1 MAEGGCVVG
10 VVEAGVTQC
19 TLRGDKMGNYCSSGQ
34 TKKDKDN
41 ASEKS
46 EESPSY
52 QLADKGKS
60 KGNDAKEAPLAAPE
74 VTSDGS
80 GTGPVSNNSAASG
93 GPLTAFE
100 GNKPQQKAL
109 QNVQSITLSAD
120 STSNSPMAATPP
132 CDIPAVVHQTLPQ
145 SLTPLYGKP
154 STNRRT
160 DKYKK
165 IVLYILAADDGYQ
178 SEKAVLRDVYKGLN
192 QKCQSR
198 GFELHVSDLH
208 VMQAKGSGFDVNK
221 WFSGPLEAQGGHDLA
236 ANCLAEIARQSCDSY
251 LIPVLFL
258 SSTLGDPLLP
268 LTIESQDFVSALQ
281 TVAETNPADRAI
293 LEKWYTLDD
302 KSQPA
307 CYRLDAKN
315 SSNLSSEESEKE
327 LSTLL
332 KILIDIF
339 SKELRDSYLTTVVE
353 QEINNTVL
361 INQELS
367 KRCLWI
373 QNSIA
378 PLKVTENSSSVE
390 AEMIRRLSNIQ
401 NELKGHLAEKH
412 IIRIP
417 NANASQQ
424 QDQFAASLENCLSSV
439 IDGVIDEHTSKYSI
453 PLCTFGV
460 DRRLLSELEEV
471 NRHSR
476 VLNENCA
483 NFSITDRV
491 KAYLTSKRRKPLVI
505 YGKTGAGKSALAA
518 KISHN
523 VHTWLPDSQLVLRYA
538 NLTTLSSDV
547 TSLLGSITEQVSVL
561 VKGVPTRCNHT
572 IESYSQALQQLIES
586 TKQQITILIDSVD
599 SLRDLDDL
607 GWLPLELLENVKLI
621 LTVTSNSPSQDVSQ
635 LQDGVLKRLKD
646 KIVDAES
653 FLYLTPFTQEQ
664 WEDVLCFGGGDI
676 YSANGALQ
684 LPESWK
690 KSNEKIS
697 VQAKILWWLAWLG
710 VTDLSDTSVSH
721 ISDKVFVIL
730 EEKFTAAITRF
741 IISLLLAAREG
752 LLETEIITLIRNSSL
767 VTGSTTKLWTHF
779 CWKMGPLFLHNK
791 NIIVVDG
798 TLREIAKKR
807 YEQNIAEAHKTLYD
821 YFEKQ
826 PNSFADKNGKDKCFN
841 IRKYVELPYHKYKLE
856 PSEESFAS
864 STFLTNLSWLHEKL
878 IATGCVH
885 LINDIC
891 LVNLTDSS
899 SNPTL
904 AHLVLLKELF
914 ETNFKALNYDGQQF
928 YSVLNDCVEASKPEL
943 AGNEILKQW
952 RSFIN
957 SSSVGYLQKLELS
970 EGDETAPETPKKKKS
985 DAEKAITGFDL
996 IMNLNTEG
1004 FVISLSTEREEICVW
1019 DVAKCRKV
1027 RTLLGVPQPSAICPV
1042 GEHGVAVL
1050 CRREI
1055 RIVDLDEGK
1064 FKVTLKGVMN
1074 QKMPYFGL
1082 HDPSHLVC
1090 LSRNRMYV
1098 NLMNIESGDCVT
1110 TFKAGEDR
1118 FLNSLLVSGDGRILV
1133 CGDETQKPFPLL
1145 VWHLSQKKLLY
1156 DLRIPHHD
1164 FITSLSA
1171 ITHEGSY
1178 VCVVAKEL
1186 AEPSPNF
1193 IVVYDLQSGTLF
1205 KKWKPSCNT
1214 VSLAISQTNTCVIAG
1229 LEDARILIWD
1239 LVTGNCRCTL
1249 IGHNA
1254 PVTLLKLDPSGKM
1267 LLSGDREGRD
1277 MSIRLWELDSGKLLA
1292 VYTPR
1297 EKITTCEILSWGQYL
1312 AVALENQLNIITL
1325 KLCAGNDRQG
1335 DKPEQAVEYG
1345 KSENCG
1351 KVFDLKQ

>member
-1 MAEGGCVVG
+1 
-10 VVEAGVTQC
+10 
-19 TLRGDKMGNYCSSGQ
+19 MGNYCSSGQ

-41 ASEKS
+41 SSEKS

-52 QLADKGKS
+52 QLAEKGKPKS
-60 KGNDAKEAPLAAPE
+60 NDAKEAPLAAPE

-80 GTGPVSNNSAASG
+80 GTGPVSNNSTASAAIGSAPVAAG
-93 GPLTAFE
+93 GPTEASRAQL
-100 GNKPQQKAL
+100 KSL
-109 QNVQSITLSAD
+109 QNVQSVTLSD

-132 CDIPAVVHQTLPQ
+132 CDILSVQQNLPQ
-145 SLTPLYGKP
+145 NLTPLYGKP
-154 STNRRT
+154 AASRRT

-178 SEKAVLRDVYKGLN
+178 TEKTVLREVFKGLN

-208 VMQAKGSGFDVNK
+208 VLQARGNSFNVTN
-221 WFSGPLEAQGGHDLA
+221 WLSGPLEAQGGHDLA

-251 LIPVLFL
+251 LIPILFL

-268 LTIESQDFVSALQ
+268 LTIENQDFTTVLQ
-281 TVAETNPADRAI
+281 TAELSAPDRAI

-307 CYRLDAKN
+307 CYRLNAKN
-315 SSNLSSEESEKE
+315 NSNLTAEESEKE

-332 KILIDIF
+332 KILIDVF

-373 QNSIA
+373 QNSIP

-390 AEMIRRLSNIQ
+390 AEMVRRLTNTQ
-401 NELKGHLAEKH
+401 NDLKNHLSEKH
-412 IIRIP
+412 IIRIS
-417 NANASQQ
+417 ANIAQQ
-424 QDQFAASLENCLSSV
+424 QDQFATMLENCLSTE
-439 IDGVIDEHTSKYSI
+439 IGLIADEHMSKYSI
-453 PLCTFGV
+453 PMCTYGV
-460 DRRLLSELEEV
+460 DRRLLSEIEEV

-491 KAYLTSKRRKPLVI
+491 KEYLTSNRRKPLVVF
-505 YGKTGAGKSALAA
+505 GKTGAGKSVLVA
-518 KISHN
+518 KISQN
-523 VHTWLPDSQLVLRYA
+523 IHTWLPESHLVLRYT
-538 NLTTLSSDV
+538 NLTAMSSDV
-547 TSLLGSITEQVSVL
+547 TSLLGSITEQISVL
-561 VKGVPTRCNHT
+561 VNSVPTRCNHT
-572 IESYSQALQQLIES
+572 IESYSEALKQLIEG

-599 SLRDLDDL
+599 GLQDLDAL
-607 GWLPLELLENVKLI
+607 EWLPLELLDNVKLV
-621 LTVTSNSPSQDVSQ
+621 LTVSSSCTSLDQLGADDV
-635 LQDGVLKRLKD
+635 VLKRLKE
-646 KIVDAES
+646 KIADAEC
-653 FLYLTPFTQEQ
+653 FLYLSPFTQEQ
-664 WEDVLCFGGGDI
+664 WEDVLCFGGGAI

-684 LPESWK
+684 LPDSWK

-710 VTDLSDTSVSH
+710 VTELDDTSVSH
-721 ISDKVFVIL
+721 ISEKVFDIL
-730 EEKFTAAITRF
+730 EEKFTSVITRF
-741 IISLLLAAREG
+741 IVSVLLAAREG
-752 LLETEIITLIRNSSL
+752 LLETEIITLIRNSNL

-791 NIIVVDG
+791 NIIVVDK
-798 TLREIAKKR
+798 TLREVARKR
-807 YEQNIAEAHKTLYD
+807 YEKDILEAHKTLYD
-821 YFEKQ
+821 YFETQ
-826 PNSFADKNGKDKCFN
+826 PNCYIDKKGKDKSFN
-841 IRKYVELPYHKYKLE
+841 IRKFIELPYHKYKLE
-856 PSEESFAS
+856 ASAASFAS
-864 STFLTNLSWLHEKL
+864 SSFLTDLGWLHEKL
-878 IATGCVH
+878 TATGCVH
-885 LINDIC
+885 LLNDIY
-891 LVNLTDSS
+891 LANLTENSGVQAF
-899 SNPTL
+899 
-904 AHLVLLKELF
+904 AHLLVLKKFL
-914 ETNFKALNYDGQQF
+914 ETYYKALNYDGQQMISLLNV
-928 YSVLNDCVEASKPEL
+928 YITAEMKADGSSLADNAVLKKWCN
-943 AGNEILKQW
+943 
-952 RSFIN
+952 FID
-957 SSSVGYLQKLELS
+957 SSPLTYLQKLEFS
-970 EGDETAPETPKKKKS
+970 EPNFVTEDEKKESGNDKIS
-985 DAEKAITGFDL
+985 SVGYDL
-996 IMNLNTEG
+996 IMNLNIDG
-1004 FVISLSTEREEICVW
+1004 FFVISLSTEREEICVW
-1019 DVAKCRKV
+1019 DVAKCCKV
-1027 RTLLGVPQPSAICPV
+1027 RTLLGVPQPSSICPV
-1042 GEHGVAVL
+1042 GDNGVAVL

-1082 HDPSHLVC
+1082 HDASHLVC

-1098 NLMNIESGDCVT
+1098 NLMNIDSGDCVT

-1249 IGHNA
+1249 TGHSA
-1254 PVTLLKLDPSGKM
+1254 PVTLLKLDPSGKI
-1267 LLSGDREGRD
+1267 LLSGDKDGRD
-1277 MSIRLWELDSGKLLA
+1277 MSIRLWELDSGKSLA
-1292 VYTPR
+1292 VYTPQ
-1297 EKITTCEILSWGQYL
+1297 EKITTCEILNGGQYL
-1312 AVALENQLNIITL
+1312 AIALENRANIITL
-1325 KLCAGNDRQG
+1325 KLRGGGTVSDP
-1335 DKPEQAVEYG
+1335 DKAKEAIVYG
-1345 KSENCG
+1345 KQENCG

>member
-1 MAEGGCVVG
+1 
-10 VVEAGVTQC
+10 
-19 TLRGDKMGNYCSSGQ
+19 MGNYCSSGQ

-52 QLADKGKS
+52 QLADKSKS
-60 KGNDAKEAPLAAPE
+60 KANDAKEAPLAAPE

-80 GTGPVSNNSAASG
+80 GTGPVSNNSTASG
-93 GPLTAFE
+93 GAPPSAFE
-100 GNKPQQKAL
+100 GNKAQQKAL

-120 STSNSPMAATPP
+120 STSNSPMAGTPP
-132 CDIPAVVHQTLPQ
+132 CDIPAVPLQQSLPQ

-154 STNRRT
+154 STSRRT

-178 SEKAVLRDVYKGLN
+178 SEKSVLRDVYKGLN

-208 VMQAKGSGFDVNK
+208 VMQPKGASLDVNK

-251 LIPVLFL
+251 LIPILFL

-268 LTIESQDFVSALQ
+268 LTIESQDFATALQ
-281 TVAETNPADRAI
+281 TVAESSPAADRAI

-307 CYRLDAKN
+307 CYRLNAKN

-367 KRCLWI
+367 KRCIWV
-373 QNSIA
+373 QNSVA

-401 NELKGHLAEKH
+401 NDLKSHLAEKH

-417 NANASQQ
+417 ANNAGTQ
-424 QDQFAASLENCLSSV
+424 QDQFASSLDSCLSSV
-439 IDGVIDEHTSKYSI
+439 IDAVIDEHASKYSI
-453 PLCTFGV
+453 PMCTFGV
-460 DRRLLSELEEV
+460 DRRLLAELEEV

-491 KAYLTSKRRKPLVI
+491 REYLTSKRRKPLVI
-505 YGKTGAGKSALAA
+505 YGKTGAGKSALVA

-523 VHTWLPDSQLVLRYA
+523 VHSWMPESQLVLRYA

-547 TSLLGSITEQVSVL
+547 TSLLGSITEQLSVL
-561 VKGVPTRCNHT
+561 VKGVPTRCIHT
-572 IESYSQALQQLIES
+572 VDSYSEALKQLIEAS
-586 TKQQITILIDSVD
+586 KQQVTILIDSVD
-599 SLRDLDDL
+599 SLRDLDADL
-607 GWLPLELLENVKLI
+607 GWLPLELLDNVKLI
-621 LTVTSNSPSQDVSQ
+621 LTVTSDCTDVAQ
-635 LQDGVLKRLKD
+635 LSDGDGVLKRLKD
-646 KIVDAES
+646 KIGDAES
-653 FLYLTPFTQEQ
+653 FLYLMPFTQEQ

-710 VTDLSDTSVSH
+710 VTDLTDTSVSH

-730 EEKFTAAITRF
+730 EEKFTAPVTRF

-752 LLETEIITLIRNSSL
+752 LLETEIITLIRNSNL

-798 TLREIAKKR
+798 TLRQIAKKR
-807 YEQNIAEAHKTLYD
+807 YDTSIAEAHKTLHE

-826 PNSFADKNGKDKCFN
+826 PNCFTDKNGKEKCFN
-841 IRKYVELPYHKYKLE
+841 IRKFVELPYHKYKLDTGDFAN
-856 PSEESFAS
+856 SFY
-864 STFLTNLSWLHEKL
+864 LTNLKWLHEKL

-885 LINDIC
+885 LLNDVC
-891 LVNLTDSS
+891 LVDLVADSS
-899 SNPTL
+899 SNPSPTT
-904 AHLVLLKELF
+904 HLVLLKSLF
-914 ETNFKALNYDGQQF
+914 ERHFKALNYDGQQF
-928 YSVLNDCVEASKPEL
+928 FSVLHGCIESGGDP
-943 AGNEILKQW
+943 GRNEILKQW
-952 RSFIN
+952 RQFIE
-957 SSSVGYLQKLELS
+957 SSSVSYLQKLELS
-970 EGDETAPETPKKKKS
+970 ET
-985 DAEKAITGFDL
+985 DAEEKTEEKPEKAITGYDL
-996 IMNLNTEG
+996 IMNLNIDG
-1004 FVISLSTEREEICVW
+1004 YFVISLSTEREEICVW

-1082 HDPSHLVC
+1082 HDASHLVC

-1249 IGHNA
+1249 TGHSA
-1254 PVTLLKLDPSGKM
+1254 PVTLLKLDPSGKI
-1267 LLSGDREGRD
+1267 LLSGDKEGRD
-1277 MSIRLWELDSGKLLA
+1277 MSIRLWELDSGKMLA
-1292 VYTPR
+1292 VYTPEER
-1297 EKITTCEILSWGQYL
+1297 ITTCEILSGGQYL
-1312 AVALENQLNIITL
+1312 ALALENQLNIITL
-1325 KLCAGNDRQG
+1325 KLRDGSTDKQQG
-1335 DKPEQAVEYG
+1335 DDKQVVEYG
-1345 KSENCG
+1345 KVENCG

>member
-1 MAEGGCVVG
+1 
-10 VVEAGVTQC
+10 
-19 TLRGDKMGNYCSSGQ
+19 MGNYCSSGQ

-52 QLADKGKS
+52 QLADKS
-60 KGNDAKEAPLAAPE
+60 KTSKANDAKEAPLAAPE

-80 GTGPVSNNSAASG
+80 GTGPVSNNSTTSG
-93 GPLTAFE
+93 APPSTFE
-100 GNKPQQKAL
+100 GAKAQQKAL

-132 CDIPAVVHQTLPQ
+132 CDIPAVPVQQSLPQ

-154 STNRRT
+154 STSRRT

-178 SEKAVLRDVYKGLN
+178 SEKSVLRDVYKGLN

-208 VMQAKGSGFDVNK
+208 VLQAKGGSLDVNK

-251 LIPVLFL
+251 LIPILFL

-281 TVAETNPADRAI
+281 TVAESSPAADRAI

-307 CYRLDAKN
+307 CYRLNAKN

-327 LSTLL
+327 LLTLL

-367 KRCLWI
+367 KRCIWV
-373 QNSIA
+373 QNSVA

-401 NELKGHLAEKH
+401 NDLKSHLAEKH

-417 NANASQQ
+417 ANSATQ
-424 QDQFAASLENCLSSV
+424 QDQFASLLDSCLSSV
-439 IDGVIDEHTSKYSI
+439 IDSVIDEHTSKYSI
-453 PLCTFGV
+453 PMCTYGV
-460 DRRLLSELEEV
+460 DRRLLAELEEV

-491 KAYLTSKRRKPLVI
+491 KEYLTSKRRKPLVI
-505 YGKTGAGKSALAA
+505 YGKTGAGKSALVA

-523 VHTWLPDSQLVLRYA
+523 VHSWMPESQLVLRYA

-547 TSLLGSITEQVSVL
+547 TSLLGSITEQLSVL
-561 VKGVPTRCNHT
+561 VKGVPTRCIHT
-572 IESYSQALQQLIES
+572 VESYSEALKQLIEAS
-586 TKQQITILIDSVD
+586 KQQVTILIDSVD
-599 SLRDLDDL
+599 SLRDLDADL
-607 GWLPLELLENVKLI
+607 GWLPLELLDNVKLI
-621 LTVTSNSPSQDVSQ
+621 LTVTSNCTDITQ
-635 LQDGVLKRLKD
+635 LSDQDGVLKRLKE
-646 KIVDAES
+646 KIGDVES
-653 FLYLTPFTQEQ
+653 FLYLMPFTQEQ

-710 VTDLSDTSVSH
+710 VTDLTNTSVSH

-730 EEKFTAAITRF
+730 EEKFTAAVTRF

-752 LLETEIITLIRNSSL
+752 LLETEIITLIRNSNL

-798 TLREIAKKR
+798 TLRQIAKKR
-807 YEQNIAEAHKTLYD
+807 YEQSIAEAHKTLYE

-826 PNSFADKNGKDKCFN
+826 PNCFADKNGKDKCFN
-841 IRKYVELPYHKYKLE
+841 IRKFVELPYHKYKLDI
-856 PSEESFAS
+856 SDFANS
-864 STFLTNLSWLHEKL
+864 YYLTNLKWLHEKL

-885 LINDIC
+885 LLNDVC
-891 LVNLTDSS
+891 LVDLIADSS
-899 SNPTL
+899 NASVG
-904 AHLVLLKELF
+904 HLVLLKSLF
-914 ETNFKALNYDGQQF
+914 ERHFKALNYDGQQF
-928 YSVLNDCVEASKPEL
+928 FSVLHGCIESGGNPVG
-943 AGNEILKQW
+943 GNEIVKQW
-952 RSFIN
+952 SSFIE
-957 SSSVGYLQKLELS
+957 SSSVSYLQKLELS
-970 EGDETAPETPKKKKS
+970 EAGEKTEEEKS
-985 DAEKAITGFDL
+985 EKAVTGYDL
-996 IMNLNTEG
+996 IMNLNIDG
-1004 FVISLSTEREEICVW
+1004 YFVISLSTEREEICVW

-1042 GEHGVAVL
+1042 GDHGVAVL

-1239 LVTGNCRCTL
+1239 LVTGNCRSTL
-1249 IGHNA
+1249 IGHCA
-1254 PVTLLKLDPSGKM
+1254 PVTLLKLDPSGKI
-1267 LLSGDREGRD
+1267 LLSGDKEGRD
-1277 MSIRLWELDSGKLLA
+1277 MSIRLWELDSGKMLA
-1292 VYTPR
+1292 VYTPEER
-1297 EKITTCEILSWGQYL
+1297 ITTCEILSGGQYL
-1312 AVALENQLNIITL
+1312 ALALENQLNIITL
-1325 KLCAGNDRQG
+1325 KLRDGSGVKQG
-1335 DKPEQAVEYG
+1335 DDKQVVEYG
-1345 KSENCG
+1345 KVENCG

>member
-1 MAEGGCVVG
+1 
-10 VVEAGVTQC
+10 
-19 TLRGDKMGNYCSSGQ
+19 MGNYCSSGQ

-52 QLADKGKS
+52 QLADKSKTGKA
-60 KGNDAKEAPLAAPE
+60 NDAKEAPLAAPE

-80 GTGPVSNNSAASG
+80 GTGPVSNNSTASG
-93 GPLTAFE
+93 GPPLAFE
-100 GNKPQQKAL
+100 GNKAQQKAL

-120 STSNSPMAATPP
+120 STTNSPMAATPP
-132 CDIPAVVHQTLPQ
+132 CDIPAVPVQQSLPQ

-178 SEKAVLRDVYKGLN
+178 SEKSVLRDVYKGLN

-208 VMQAKGSGFDVNK
+208 VMQTKGSGFDVNK

-251 LIPVLFL
+251 LIPILFL

-268 LTIESQDFVSALQ
+268 LTIESQDFATALQ
-281 TVAETNPADRAI
+281 TVAESSPAADRAI
-293 LEKWYTLDD
+293 LERWYTLDD

-307 CYRLDAKN
+307 CYRLNAKN

-367 KRCLWI
+367 KRCIWV
-373 QNSIA
+373 QNSVA

-401 NELKGHLAEKH
+401 NDLKSHLAEKH

-417 NANASQQ
+417 ANAGQQ
-424 QDQFAASLENCLSSV
+424 QDQFASLLDGCLSSV
-439 IDGVIDEHTSKYSI
+439 IDAVIDEHASKYSI
-453 PLCTFGV
+453 PMCTFGV
-460 DRRLLSELEEV
+460 DRRLLGELEEV
-471 NRHSR
+471 NRRSR

-491 KAYLTSKRRKPLVI
+491 KEYLTSKRRKPLVI
-505 YGKTGAGKSALAA
+505 YGKTGAGKSALVA

-523 VHTWLPDSQLVLRYA
+523 VHTWLPESQLVLRYA

-547 TSLLGSITEQVSVL
+547 TSLLGSITEQLSVL

-572 IESYSQALQQLIES
+572 IESYSEALLELIES
-586 TKQQITILIDSVD
+586 SKQQVTILIDSVD

-607 GWLPLELLENVKLI
+607 GWLPLELLDNVKLI
-621 LTVTSNSPSQDVSQ
+621 LTVTSNCTDVAQLAQD
-635 LQDGVLKRLKD
+635 QDEVLKRLKD
-646 KIVDAES
+646 KIGDAES
-653 FLYLTPFTQEQ
+653 FLYLMPFTQEQ

-710 VTDLSDTSVSH
+710 VTDLTDTSVSH

-730 EEKFTAAITRF
+730 EEKFTAAVTRF

-752 LLETEIITLIRNSSL
+752 LLETEIITLIRNSNL

-798 TLREIAKKR
+798 TLRQIAARR
-807 YEQNIAEAHKTLYD
+807 YEQNIAEAHKILHE

-841 IRKYVELPYHKYKLE
+841 MRKFVELPYHKYKLE
-856 PSEESFAS
+856 TADFANSFY
-864 STFLTNLSWLHEKL
+864 LTNLKWLHEKL

-885 LINDIC
+885 LLNDVC
-891 LVNLTDSS
+891 LVNVADGNSNR
-899 SNPTL
+899 SNPS
-904 AHLVLLKELF
+904 AHLVLLKALLERHF
-914 ETNFKALNYDGQQF
+914 RALNYDGQQF
-928 YSVLNDCVEASKPEL
+928 FSVLHACIEASSIPD
-943 AGNEILKQW
+943 NEILKQW
-952 RSFIN
+952 RQFIET
-957 SSSVGYLQKLELS
+957 SSVSYLQKLELS
-970 EGDETAPETPKKKKS
+970 EAETTEAEPKPEAEKM
-985 DAEKAITGFDL
+985 DAEKPAVTGYDL
-996 IMNLNTEG
+996 LMNLNIDG
-1004 FVISLSTEREEICVW
+1004 YFVISLSTEREEICVW

-1055 RIVDLDEGK
+1055 RIVNLDEGK

-1082 HDPSHLVC
+1082 HDAAHLVC

-1249 IGHNA
+1249 TGHNA

-1267 LLSGDREGRD
+1267 LLSGDKEGRD
-1277 MSIRLWELDSGKLLA
+1277 LSIRLWELDSGKMLA
-1292 VYTPR
+1292 VYTPEER
-1297 EKITTCEILSWGQYL
+1297 ITTCEILSGGQYL
-1312 AVALENQLNIITL
+1312 ALALENRLNIMTL
-1325 KLCAGNDRQG
+1325 KLRDGG
-1335 DKPEQAVEYG
+1335 DKRGDGAKPGVEYG
-1345 KSENCG
+1345 QVENCG

>member
-1 MAEGGCVVG
+1 
-10 VVEAGVTQC
+10 
-19 TLRGDKMGNYCSSGQ
+19 MGNYCSSGQ

-52 QLADKGKS
+52 QLADKNKGKI
-60 KGNDAKEAPLAAPE
+60 NDSKEAPLAAPE
-74 VTSDGS
+74 PISDGS
-80 GTGPVSNNSAASG
+80 GTGPVSNNSTTSG
-93 GPLTAFE
+93 GNTAVTE
-100 GNKPQQKAL
+100 AGKAQLKSL
-109 QNVQSITLSAD
+109 QHVQSIALSD
-120 STSNSPMAATPP
+120 STTNSPLATSPP
-132 CDIPAVVHQTLPQ
+132 CDILSVHQNLPQ
-145 SLTPLYGKP
+145 NLTPLYGKP
-154 STNRRT
+154 TTSRRT

-165 IVLYILAADDGYQ
+165 IVLYILAADDAYQ
-178 SEKAVLRDVYKGLN
+178 SEKAILRNVYKGLN
-192 QKCQSR
+192 RKCQSR

-208 VMQAKGSGFDVNK
+208 VLEVKGSSFDVNK
-221 WFSGPLEAQGGHDLA
+221 WLSGPLEAQGGHDLA
-236 ANCLAEIARQSCDSY
+236 ANCLAEIARQSSDSY

-268 LTIESQDFVSALQ
+268 LTIESQDFATVLQ
-281 TVAETNPADRAI
+281 TAEKNPDDRAI

-307 CYRLDAKN
+307 CYRLN
-315 SSNLSSEESEKE
+315 VNNNLNLTSEASEHE

-367 KRCLWI
+367 KRCIWI

-378 PLKVTENSSSVE
+378 PLKITENSSSAE
-390 AEMIRRLSNIQ
+390 AEMVRRLGNIQ
-401 NELKGHLAEKH
+401 NDLKSHLADKH
-412 IIRIP
+412 ILRIP
-417 NANASQQ
+417 STATAQ
-424 QDQFAASLENCLSSV
+424 QDQFTTQLENCLSSE
-439 IDGVIDEHTSKYSI
+439 IDLIMDEHMNKYSI
-453 PLCTFGV
+453 PMCTFGV
-460 DRRLLSELEEV
+460 DRRLLSEIEEV

-476 VLNENCA
+476 ILNENCA
-483 NFSITDRV
+483 NFTITDRV
-491 KAYLTSKRRKPLVI
+491 KEYLTSNRRKPLVI
-505 YGKTGAGKSALAA
+505 FGKTGAGKSVLVA
-518 KISHN
+518 KISQN
-523 VHTWLPDSQLVLRYA
+523 VHTWLPDSHLVLRYA
-538 NLTTLSSDV
+538 NLTTASSDV
-547 TSLLGSITEQVSVL
+547 TALLGSITEQISVL
-561 VKGVPTRCNHT
+561 VKGVPVRCSHT
-572 IESYSQALQQLIES
+572 IESYSEILKQLIAN
-586 TKQQITILIDSVD
+586 TKQRITILIDSVD
-599 SLRDLDDL
+599 SLRDLNDFE
-607 GWLPLELLENVKLI
+607 WLPLELLENVKLI
-621 LTVTSNSPSQDVSQ
+621 LTVTASYTGQDFSQ
-635 LQDGVLKRLKD
+635 LGADDVILKRLNE
-646 KIVDAES
+646 KIVSSDS
-653 FLYLTPFTQEQ
+653 LLHLTPFTQEQ

-684 LPESWK
+684 LPDNWK
-690 KSNEKIS
+690 KSSEKSS

-710 VTDLSDTSVSH
+710 ATDITDTSVSH
-721 ISDKVFVIL
+721 ISEKVFMIL
-730 EEKFTAAITRF
+730 EEKFTSAITRF
-741 IISLLLAAREG
+741 TISLLLAAREG
-752 LLETEIITLIRNSSL
+752 LLETEIITLIRNSNL

-779 CWKMGPLFLHNK
+779 CWKMGPLLLHNK
-791 NIIVVDG
+791 NIIIVDR
-798 TLREIAKKR
+798 TLREVANRR
-807 YEQNIAEAHKTLYD
+807 YERDIKGAHKVLYD
-821 YFEKQ
+821 FFEKQ
-826 PNSFADKNGKDKCFN
+826 PNSFADKKGKDTSYN
-841 IRKYVELPYHKYKLE
+841 ARKFVELPYHSYMLRD
-856 PSEESFAS
+856 SDESFAGAS
-864 STFLTNLSWLHEKL
+864 YLTDVSWLQQKL

-885 LINDIC
+885 LLNDIG
-891 LVNLTDSS
+891 LVSLADSKD
-899 SNPTL
+899 NQQ
-904 AHLVLLKELF
+904 AFGHLVLLKQFCEIYF
-914 ETNFKALNYDGQQF
+914 QALNYDGQQLF
-928 YSVLNDCVEASKPEL
+928 SLLRTFIEVKLESTEESAL
-943 AGNEILKQW
+943 AGIDTLKKW
-952 RSFIN
+952 HDYIDTSTAT
-957 SSSVGYLQKLELS
+957 YLQKLEFKEPKS
-970 EGDETAPETPKKKKS
+970 GEGEEEPKVETA
-985 DAEKAITGFDL
+985 ATGYDL
-996 IMNLNTEG
+996 ITNLNIDG
-1004 FVISLSTEREEICVW
+1004 YFAISLSTEREEICVW
-1019 DVAKCRKV
+1019 DVASCSKV
-1027 RTLLGVPQPSAICPV
+1027 RTLLGVPQPTAICPV
-1042 GEHGVAVL
+1042 GEYGVAVL

-1082 HDPSHLVC
+1082 HDSSHLVC

-1249 IGHNA
+1249 IGHCA

-1267 LLSGDREGRD
+1267 LLSGDAEGRD
-1277 MSIRLWELDSGKLLA
+1277 LSVRLWELDSGKSVA
-1292 VYTPR
+1292 VYTPQ
-1297 EKITTCEILSWGQYL
+1297 EKITTCEILSGGQYL
-1312 AVALENQLNIITL
+1312 AIALENRPNIVSL
-1325 KLCAGNDRQG
+1325 KLRGGTERAAA
-1335 DKPEQAVEYG
+1335 ESVTYG
-1345 KSENCG
+1345 KTENCG
-1351 KVFDLKQ
+1351 KVYDLRQ

>member
-1 MAEGGCVVG
+1 
-10 VVEAGVTQC
+10 
-19 TLRGDKMGNYCSSGQ
+19 MGNYCSSGQ

-52 QLADKGKS
+52 QLAEKNKTKS
-60 KGNDAKEAPLAAPE
+60 NDTKEAPLAAPE

-80 GTGPVSNNSAASG
+80 GTGPVSNNSTASVGGAAN
-93 GPLTAFE
+93 PAAT
-100 GNKPQQKAL
+100 
-109 QNVQSITLSAD
+109 AD
-120 STSNSPMAATPP
+120 STSNSPMAASPP
-132 CDIPAVVHQTLPQ
+132 CDIALMQQNLPQ

-154 STNRRT
+154 ASSRRT

-165 IVLYILAADDGYQ
+165 IVLYILAADDAYQ
-178 SEKAVLRDVYKGLN
+178 TEKTVMRDVFKGLV

-208 VMQAKGSGFDVNK
+208 VEPTKGNSFNVTK
-221 WFSGPLEAQGGHDLA
+221 WLSGPLEAQGGHDLA

-251 LIPVLFL
+251 LIPILFL

-268 LTIESQDFVSALQ
+268 LTIESQDFATVLQ
-281 TVAETNPADRAI
+281 TAELKAEDRAI

-307 CYRLDAKN
+307 CYRLNVKN
-315 SSNLSSEESEKE
+315 NSVSDLSVECE
-327 LSTLL
+327 LSALL
-332 KILIDIF
+332 KILIDVF

-373 QNSIA
+373 QNSIS
-378 PLKVTENSSSVE
+378 PLKVTENSTSAEVE
-390 AEMIRRLSNIQ
+390 MVRRLTNIQ
-401 NELKGHLAEKH
+401 SDLKNHLTEKH
-412 IIRIP
+412 ILRIP
-417 NANASQQ
+417 ANIAQQ
-424 QDQFAASLENCLSSV
+424 QDQFATLLENCLSTE
-439 IDGVIDEHTSKYSI
+439 IDLIVEEHMSKYSI
-453 PLCTFGV
+453 PMCTYGV
-460 DRRLLSELEEV
+460 DRRLLSEIEEV

-491 KAYLTSKRRKPLVI
+491 KEYLTSKRRKPLVI
-505 YGKTGAGKSALAA
+505 YGKTGAGKSVLVA
-518 KISHN
+518 KISQN
-523 VHTWLPDSQLVLRYA
+523 IHTWLPDSHLVLRYT
-538 NLTTLSSDV
+538 NLTAMSSDV
-547 TSLLGSITEQVSVL
+547 TSLLGSITEQISVL
-561 VKGVPTRCNHT
+561 VKNVPTRCHHT
-572 IESYSQALQQLIES
+572 IESYSDALKQLIES

-599 SLRDLDDL
+599 SLRDLDELD
-607 GWLPLELLENVKLI
+607 WLPLELLENVKLV
-621 LTVTSNSPSQDVSQ
+621 LTVSSSCTSHDQFGAD
-635 LQDGVLKRLKD
+635 DAVLKRLKE
-646 KIVDAES
+646 KIADAES

-684 LPESWK
+684 LPDSWK
-690 KSNEKIS
+690 KSDEKIS

-710 VTDLSDTSVSH
+710 VTELADTSVSH
-721 ISDKVFVIL
+721 ISEKVFEIL
-730 EEKFTAAITRF
+730 EVKFTGDFIRF
-741 IISLLLAAREG
+741 IMSVLLAAREG

-791 NIIVVDG
+791 NIIVVDK
-798 TLREIAKKR
+798 TLREVARKR
-807 YEQNIAEAHKTLYD
+807 YEKDIQLAHKTLYD

-826 PNSFADKNGKDKCFN
+826 PDCYTDKKGKDKSFN
-841 IRKYVELPYHKYKLE
+841 IRKFIELPYHKYKLE
-856 PSEESFAS
+856 ASAASFAS
-864 STFLTNLSWLHEKL
+864 SSFLTDLSWLHAKL
-878 IATGCVH
+878 TATGCVH
-885 LINDIC
+885 LLNDIC
-891 LVNLTDSS
+891 LVNLTENGD
-899 SNPTL
+899 NPTL
-904 AHLVLLKELF
+904 GHLLVLKKFL
-914 ETNFKALNYDGQQF
+914 ETHFKALNYDGQQLF
-928 YSVLNDCVEASKPEL
+928 SLLYVYMETVDPSLT
-943 AGNEILKQW
+943 GNEVLKKW
-952 RSFIN
+952 RQFIDA
-957 SSSVGYLQKLELS
+957 SPVTYLQKLEYS
-970 EGDETAPETPKKKKS
+970 EPSAVTEEGEVEKTDAPV
-985 DAEKAITGFDL
+985 GYDL
-996 IMNLNTEG
+996 IMNLNIDG
-1004 FVISLSTEREEICVW
+1004 FFVISLSTEREEICVW
-1019 DVAKCRKV
+1019 DVAKCSKV

-1042 GEHGVAVL
+1042 GENGVAVL

-1082 HDPSHLVC
+1082 HDASHLVC

-1249 IGHNA
+1249 TGHSA
-1254 PVTLLKLDPSGKM
+1254 PVTLLKLDPTGKI
-1267 LLSGDREGRD
+1267 LLSGDKEGRD
-1277 MSIRLWELDSGKLLA
+1277 MSIRLWELDSGKSLA
-1292 VYTPR
+1292 VYTPE
-1297 EKITTCEILSWGQYL
+1297 EKITTCEILKGGQYL
-1312 AVALENQLNIITL
+1312 AIALENKANVITL
-1325 KLCAGNDRQG
+1325 KLRGGNVPEP
-1335 DKPEQAVEYG
+1335 DKAMEAIAYG
-1345 KSENCG
+1345 KQENCG

>member
-1 MAEGGCVVG
+1 
-10 VVEAGVTQC
+10 
-19 TLRGDKMGNYCSSGQ
+19 MGNYCSSGQ

-52 QLADKGKS
+52 QLVDKS
-60 KGNDAKEAPLAAPE
+60 KNKSNDSKEAPLAAPE
-74 VTSDGS
+74 PISDGS
-80 GTGPVSNNSAASG
+80 GTGPVSNTNG
-93 GPLTAFE
+93 GNPADA
-100 GNKPQQKAL
+100 NKAQLKSL
-109 QNVQSITLSAD
+109 QNVQSITLSD
-120 STSNSPMAATPP
+120 SNSNSPMAASPP
-132 CDIPAVVHQTLPQ
+132 CDIPVVQQHLPHN
-145 SLTPLYGKP
+145 LTPLYGKP
-154 STNRRT
+154 TTSRRT

-178 SEKAVLRDVYKGLN
+178 TEKTVLREVYKKLN
-192 QKCQSR
+192 RRCQSR

-208 VMQAKGSGFDVNK
+208 VLQVKGSSLDVNK
-221 WFSGPLEAQGGHDLA
+221 WLGGPLEAQGGHDLA
-236 ANCLAEIARQSCDSY
+236 ANCLAEIARQSSDSY

-268 LTIESQDFVSALQ
+268 LTIESQDFAMVLQ
-281 TVAETNPADRAI
+281 TAVNAPEDRAI

-307 CYRLDAKN
+307 CYRLN
-315 SSNLSSEESEKE
+315 VTNNSNLTAEASEKE
-327 LSTLL
+327 LSRLL
-332 KILIDIF
+332 KSLIDIF
-339 SKELRDSYLTTVVE
+339 PKELRDSYLTTVVE

-367 KRCLWI
+367 KRCIWI

-378 PLKVTENSSSVE
+378 PLKVPEDASSVD
-390 AEMIRRLSNIQ
+390 AELIRRLGNIQ
-401 NELKGHLAEKH
+401 TELKNHLAEKH
-412 IIRIP
+412 ILRIP
-417 NANASQQ
+417 PTAASQQ
-424 QDQFAASLENCLSSV
+424 EQFATQLENCLSSE
-439 IDGVIDEHTSKYSI
+439 IDLIVDEHTTKYSI
-453 PLCTFGV
+453 PFCTYGV
-460 DRRLLSELEEV
+460 DRRLLSEVEEV

-483 NFSITDRV
+483 NFTVTDKV
-491 KAYLTSKRRKPLVI
+491 KEYLVSSRRKPLVI
-505 YGKTGAGKSALAA
+505 YGKTGAGKSVLVA
-518 KISHN
+518 KISQS
-523 VHTWLPDSQLVLRYA
+523 VHTWLPDSNLVLRYA
-538 NLTTLSSDV
+538 NLTTSSSDV
-547 TSLLGSITEQVSVL
+547 TALLGSITEQISVL
-561 VKGVPTRCNHT
+561 VKGEPTRCYHT
-572 IESYSQALQQLIES
+572 IESYSETLKQLLDS

-599 SLRDLDDL
+599 SLRDFDDL
-607 GWLPLELLENVKLI
+607 GWLPFELLENVKLV
-621 LTVTSNSPSQDVSQ
+621 LTVTSTCTSQDLSQ
-635 LQDGVLKRLKD
+635 LNSEDSVLKQLKE
-646 KIVDAES
+646 KIGDDGC
-653 FLYLTPFTQEQ
+653 FLQLTPFTQEQ

-684 LPESWK
+684 LPDSWK

-710 VTDLSDTSVSH
+710 VTDLTDTSVSY
-721 ISDKVFVIL
+721 ISEKVFIIL
-730 EEKFTAAITRF
+730 EEKFTGTVTRF

-752 LLETEIITLIRNSSL
+752 LFETEIITLIRNSNL
-767 VTGSTTKLWTHF
+767 VAGSTTKLWTQF

-791 NIIVVDG
+791 NIIVVDR
-798 TLREIAKKR
+798 TLRVVASKR
-807 YEQNIAEAHKTLYD
+807 YESHIKDAHKILYD
-821 YFEKQ
+821 YFEKL
-826 PNSFADKNGKDKCFN
+826 PNCYADKKGKDTSLN
-841 IRKYVELPYHKYKLE
+841 IRKFVELPYHRYKME
-856 PSEESFAS
+856 PNDESFARS
-864 STFLTNLSWLHEKL
+864 SFLTDLSWIHEKL
-878 IATGCVH
+878 VATGCVN
-885 LINDIC
+885 LLNDIC
-891 LVNLTDSS
+891 LVNLADSS
-899 SNPTL
+899 SKS
-904 AHLVLLKELF
+904 AQGHLVLLEKFIEIH
-914 ETNFKALNYDGQQF
+914 FKALNYDGEQL
-928 YSVLNDCVEASKPEL
+928 YSLLYNYIDTEIKAEGSVFV
-943 AGNEILKQW
+943 GNEVLKKW
-952 RSFIN
+952 LDFID
-957 SSSVGYLQKLELS
+957 SSTVTYLQKLELS
-970 EGDETAPETPKKKKS
+970 ETKEVRKGS
-985 DAEKAITGFDL
+985 QAEKMVAGYDL
-996 IMNLNTEG
+996 IVNLNIDG
-1004 FVISLSTEREEICVW
+1004 YFVISLSTNREEICVW
-1019 DVAKCRKV
+1019 DVANCSKV

-1055 RIVDLDEGK
+1055 RIVDLDDGK

-1082 HDPSHLVC
+1082 HDSAHLVC

-1205 KKWKPSCNT
+1205 KKWKPAYNT

-1249 IGHNA
+1249 TGHSA
-1254 PVTLLKLDPSGKM
+1254 PVTLLKLDPSGKV
-1267 LLSGDREGRD
+1267 LLSSDKEGRD
-1277 MSIRLWELDSGKLLA
+1277 MSVRLWELDSGKPMA
-1292 VYTPR
+1292 VYTPQ
-1297 EKITTCEILSWGQYL
+1297 EKITTCEILTGGRYL
-1312 AVALENQLNIITL
+1312 AIALENRANIVTL
-1325 KLCAGNDRQG
+1325 KLRGGTNQG
-1335 DKPEQAVEYG
+1335 ADEAAETVGYGKPE
-1345 KSENCG
+1345 NTG
-1351 KVFDLKQ
+1351 KVFDLRQ

>member
-1 MAEGGCVVG
+1 
-10 VVEAGVTQC
+10 
-19 TLRGDKMGNYCSSGQ
+19 MGNYCSSGQ

-52 QLADKGKS
+52 QLAEKNKS
-60 KGNDAKEAPLAAPE
+60 KSNDTKEAPLAAPE

-80 GTGPVSNNSAASG
+80 GTGPVSNNSTASG
-93 GPLTAFE
+93 GGGGAAVGSNPAATGGSSEASKAQL
-100 GNKPQQKAL
+100 KAL
-109 QNVQSITLSAD
+109 QNVQSVTLSAD
-120 STSNSPMAATPP
+120 STSNSPMAASPP
-132 CDIPAVVHQTLPQ
+132 CDISLIQQNLPQ

-154 STNRRT
+154 ASSRRT

-165 IVLYILAADDGYQ
+165 IVLYILAADDTYQ
-178 SEKAVLRDVYKGLN
+178 TEKTVLRDVFKGLV

-208 VMQAKGSGFDVNK
+208 VQQTKGNSLNVTK
-221 WFSGPLEAQGGHDLA
+221 WLSGPLEAQGGHDLA

-251 LIPVLFL
+251 LIPILFL

-268 LTIESQDFVSALQ
+268 LTIESQDFASVLQ
-281 TVAETNPADRAI
+281 TAEINAEDRAV

-307 CYRLDAKN
+307 CYRLNVKN
-315 SSNLSSEESEKE
+315 NSNLTAEESEKE

-373 QNSIA
+373 QNTIS
-378 PLKVTENSSSVE
+378 PLKVTENSTSAEVE
-390 AEMIRRLSNIQ
+390 MVRRITNIQ
-401 NELKGHLAEKH
+401 GDLKNHLTEKH
-412 IIRIP
+412 ILRIP
-417 NANASQQ
+417 ANITQQ
-424 QDQFAASLENCLSSV
+424 QDQFATLLENCLSTE
-439 IDGVIDEHTSKYSI
+439 IDLIVEEHMSKYSI
-453 PLCTFGV
+453 PMCTYGV
-460 DRRLLSELEEV
+460 DRRLLSEIEEV

-491 KAYLTSKRRKPLVI
+491 KKYLTSKRRKPLVI
-505 YGKTGAGKSALAA
+505 FGKTGAGKSVLVA
-518 KISHN
+518 KISQN
-523 VHTWLPDSQLVLRYA
+523 IHTWLPDSHLVLRYT
-538 NLTTLSSDV
+538 NLTAMSSDV
-547 TSLLGSITEQVSVL
+547 TSLLGSITEQISVL
-561 VKGVPTRCNHT
+561 VKSVPTRCHHT
-572 IESYSQALQQLIES
+572 IESYSETLKQLIEG

-599 SLRDLDDL
+599 SLRDLDELD
-607 GWLPLELLENVKLI
+607 WLPLELLENVKLV
-621 LTVTSNSPSQDVSQ
+621 LTVSSTCISQDQ
-635 LQDGVLKRLKD
+635 FGAEDIVLKRLRE
-646 KIVDAES
+646 KIGDADS

-684 LPESWK
+684 LPDGWK

-710 VTDLSDTSVSH
+710 VTDLADTSVSY
-721 ISDKVFVIL
+721 ISEKVFEIL
-730 EEKFTAAITRF
+730 EEKFTGAFTRF
-741 IISLLLAAREG
+741 IISVLLAAREG
-752 LLETEIITLIRNSSL
+752 LLETEIITLIRNSNL

-791 NIIVVDG
+791 NIIVVDK
-798 TLREIAKKR
+798 TLREVARKR
-807 YEQNIAEAHKTLYD
+807 YEKDIQEAHKTLYD
-821 YFEKQ
+821 LFEKQ
-826 PNSFADKNGKDKCFN
+826 PNCYTDKKGKDKSFN
-841 IRKYVELPYHKYKLE
+841 TRKFIELPYHKYKLE
-856 PSEESFAS
+856 ASAASFATS
-864 STFLTNLSWLHEKL
+864 SFLTDLGWLHEKL
-878 IATGCVH
+878 TATGCVH
-885 LINDIC
+885 LLNDIC
-891 LVNLTDSS
+891 LVNDDS
-899 SNPTL
+899 
-904 AHLVLLKELF
+904 AVGHLMVLKKFL
-914 ETNFKALNYDGQQF
+914 ETHFKALNYDGQQLF
-928 YSVLNDCVEASKPEL
+928 SLLSVYIEAETEAVGSSLTE
-943 AGNEILKQW
+943 NEVLKKW
-952 RSFIN
+952 RVFID
-957 SSSVGYLQKLELS
+957 SSPVTYLQKLEYS
-970 EGDETAPETPKKKKS
+970 EAGVITEEPPKESGDVKSAPV
-985 DAEKAITGFDL
+985 GYDL
-996 IMNLNTEG
+996 IMNLNIDG
-1004 FVISLSTEREEICVW
+1004 FFVISLSTEREEICVW
-1019 DVAKCRKV
+1019 DVAKCSKV

-1055 RIVDLDEGK
+1055 RMVDLDDGK
-1064 FKVTLKGVMN
+1064 FMVTLKGVMN

-1082 HDPSHLVC
+1082 HDSSHLVC

-1249 IGHNA
+1249 TGHNA
-1254 PVTLLKLDPSGKM
+1254 PVTLLKLDPTGKV
-1267 LLSGDREGRD
+1267 LLSGDKEGRD
-1277 MSIRLWELDSGKLLA
+1277 MSIRLWELDSGKSLA
-1292 VYTPR
+1292 VYTPH
-1297 EKITTCEILSWGQYL
+1297 EKITTCEILKGGQYL
-1312 AVALENQLNIITL
+1312 AIALENRANIITL
-1325 KLCAGNDRQG
+1325 KLRGANVAEP
-1335 DKPEQAVEYG
+1335 DKAVKAIVYG
-1345 KSENCG
+1345 KQDNCG
-1351 KVFDLKQ
+1351 KVFNLKQ

>member
-1 MAEGGCVVG
+1 
-10 VVEAGVTQC
+10 
-19 TLRGDKMGNYCSSGQ
+19 MGNYCSSGQ

-41 ASEKS
+41 ASDNS

-52 QLADKGKS
+52 QLADKNKAKS
-60 KGNDAKEAPLAAPE
+60 NDAKEAPLAAPE

-80 GTGPVSNNSAASG
+80 GTGPVSNNSTTSACHPVLAG
-93 GPLTAFE
+93 TEAGRA
-100 GNKPQQKAL
+100 QQKAL
-109 QNVQSITLSAD
+109 QNVQSITLSD
-120 STSNSPMAATPP
+120 STSNSPMAASPP
-132 CDIPAVVHQTLPQ
+132 CDIPAVHQNLPHN
-145 SLTPLYGKP
+145 LTPLYGKP
-154 STNRRT
+154 TTNRRT

-178 SEKAVLRDVYKGLN
+178 SEKTVLRDVYKGLN
-192 QKCQSR
+192 RKCQSR

-208 VMQAKGSGFDVNK
+208 VMQVKGSGFDVNK

-251 LIPVLFL
+251 LIPILFL
-258 SSTLGDPLLP
+258 SATLGDPLLP
-268 LTIESQDFVSALQ
+268 LTIESQDFATALQ
-281 TVAETNPADRAI
+281 TVTEKSAEERTV
-293 LEKWYTLDD
+293 LERWYTLDD

-307 CYRLDAKN
+307 CYRLNAKN
-315 SSNLSSEESEKE
+315 NLNLSSEESEKE

-332 KILIDIF
+332 KILIEIF

-367 KRCLWI
+367 KRCIWI

-378 PLKVTENSSSVE
+378 PLKVTENSSSVDE
-390 AEMIRRLSNIQ
+390 EMLRRLSNIQ
-401 NELKGHLAEKH
+401 NDLKSHLAEKH

-417 NANASQQ
+417 ANVAQQ
-424 QDQFAASLENCLSSV
+424 QDQFATLLENCLSSE
-439 IDGVIDEHTSKYSI
+439 IDLIIEEHVSKYSI

-483 NFSITDRV
+483 NFSVTDRV
-491 KAYLTSKRRKPLVI
+491 REYLTSSRRKPLVI
-505 YGKTGAGKSALAA
+505 FGKTGAGKSALVA
-518 KISHN
+518 KISQN
-523 VHTWLPDSQLVLRYA
+523 IHTWLPDSHLVLRYA

-547 TSLLGSITEQVSVL
+547 TSLLGSITEQISVL
-561 VKGVPTRCNHT
+561 VKGVPTRCHHT
-572 IESYSQALQQLIES
+572 IESYSETLKQLIENS
-586 TKQQITILIDSVD
+586 QQQITVLIDSVD

-607 GWLPLELLENVKLI
+607 GWLPLQLLENVKVV
-621 LTVTSNSPSQDVSQ
+621 LTVTSSCTTALDSRE
-635 LQDGVLKRLKD
+635 DGVLKRLKD
-646 KIVDAES
+646 KIEDADS

-684 LPESWK
+684 LPDSWK
-690 KSNEKIS
+690 KSEEKIS

-721 ISDKVFVIL
+721 ICEKVFVIL
-730 EEKFTAAITRF
+730 EEKFTEAVTRF

-752 LLETEIITLIRNSSL
+752 LLETEIITLIRSSNL
-767 VTGSTTKLWTHF
+767 VAGSTTKLWTHF

-798 TLREIAKKR
+798 TLRAIAKKR
-807 YEQNIAEAHKTLYD
+807 YEKEIQEAHKTLYD

-826 PNSFADKNGKDKCFN
+826 PNSYSDKKGKDKCFN
-841 IRKYVELPYHKYKLE
+841 IRKFVELPYHKYKL
-856 PSEESFAS
+856 STNDESFADS
-864 STFLTNLSWLHEKL
+864 SYLTDLSWLQEKL

-885 LINDIC
+885 LLNDIL
-891 LVNLTDSS
+891 LVDFTNRSS
-899 SNPTL
+899 KSAFVHL
-904 AHLVLLKELF
+904 ALLEKIF
-914 ETNFKALNYDGQQF
+914 ETHFKALNYDGRQLF
-928 YSVLNDCVEASKPEL
+928 SLLSGSIEL
-943 AGNEILKQW
+943 ELKRNEHEILKKW
-952 RSFIN
+952 RSFIQ
-957 SSSVGYLQKLELS
+957 SSPTSFLLELLLGES
-970 EGDETAPETPKKKKS
+970 ESIEEKSVEKKIES
-985 DAEKAITGFDL
+985 DKAVQGYDL
-996 IMNLNTEG
+996 IMNLNIDG
-1004 FVISLSTEREEICVW
+1004 YFVISLSTEREEICVW
-1019 DVAKCRKV
+1019 DVAKCSKV

-1055 RIVDLDEGK
+1055 RIVDLDEGR

-1082 HDPSHLVC
+1082 HDASHLVC

-1249 IGHNA
+1249 TGHNA
-1254 PVTLLKLDPSGKM
+1254 PVTLLKLDSSGKI

-1277 MSIRLWELDSGKLLA
+1277 MSVRLWELDSGKMLA
-1292 VYTPR
+1292 VHTPQ
-1297 EKITTCEILSWGQYL
+1297 EKITTCDILNGGQYL
-1312 AVALENQLNIITL
+1312 ALALENQSKIVTL
-1325 KLCAGNDRQG
+1325 KLRDGSASESAETIG
-1335 DKPEQAVEYG
+1335 YG
-1345 KSENCG
+1345 KADNCG
-1351 KVFDLKQ
+1351 KVFDLRQ

>member
-1 MAEGGCVVG
+1 
-10 VVEAGVTQC
+10 
-19 TLRGDKMGNYCSSGQ
+19 MGNYCSSGQ

-52 QLADKGKS
+52 QPVDKNKS
-60 KGNDAKEAPLAAPE
+60 NGSKEAPLAAPE
-74 VTSDGS
+74 PISDGS
-80 GTGPVSNNSAASG
+80 GTGPISNNSTTNDGNIADAS
-93 GPLTAFE
+93 
-100 GNKPQQKAL
+100 KAQLKSL

-120 STSNSPMAATPP
+120 SNSNSPMAASPP
-132 CDIPAVVHQTLPQ
+132 CDIPAVQRHLPHN
-145 SLTPLYGKP
+145 LTPLYGKP
-154 STNRRT
+154 TTSRRT
-160 DKYKK
+160 EKYKK

-178 SEKAVLRDVYKGLN
+178 MEKTILRDVYKGLN
-192 QKCQSR
+192 RRCQSR

-208 VMQAKGSGFDVNK
+208 VLQVKGSSFDVNK
-221 WFSGPLEAQGGHDLA
+221 WLSGPLEAQGGHDLA
-236 ANCLAEIARQSCDSY
+236 ANCLAEIARQSGDSY

-268 LTIESQDFVSALQ
+268 LTIESQDFAMALQ
-281 TVAETNPADRAI
+281 TAENNSDDRAI

-302 KSQPA
+302 RSQPA
-307 CYRLDAKN
+307 CYRLN
-315 SSNLSSEESEKE
+315 VTNNSNLTSEASEKE
-327 LSTLL
+327 LSSLL
-332 KILIDIF
+332 KSLIDIF
-339 SKELRDSYLTTVVE
+339 PKELRDSYLTTVVE

-367 KRCLWI
+367 KRCIWI

-378 PLKVTENSSSVE
+378 PLKVTENSSSVD
-390 AEMIRRLSNIQ
+390 AEMVRRLGNIQ
-401 NELKGHLAEKH
+401 SELKNHLAEKH
-412 IIRIP
+412 ILRIP
-417 NANASQQ
+417 PTAAS
-424 QDQFAASLENCLSSV
+424 QDQFATQLDNCLSSE
-439 IDGVIDEHTSKYSI
+439 IDLIIDEHTNKYSI
-453 PLCTFGV
+453 PLCTYGV
-460 DRRLLSELEEV
+460 DRRLLSEVEEV

-483 NFSITDRV
+483 NFTVTDRV
-491 KAYLTSKRRKPLVI
+491 KEYLTSHRRSPLVI
-505 YGKTGAGKSALAA
+505 YGKTGAGKSVLVA
-518 KISHN
+518 KISQN
-523 VHTWLPDSQLVLRYA
+523 VHTWLPDSHLVLRYS
-538 NLTTLSSDV
+538 NLTPLSSDV
-547 TSLLGSITEQVSVL
+547 TALLGSITEQISVL

-572 IESYSQALQQLIES
+572 VESYSETLKQLIDS

-599 SLRDLDDL
+599 SLRDLDNLD
-607 GWLPLELLENVKLI
+607 WLPLELLENVKLV
-621 LTVTSNSPSQDVSQ
+621 LTVTSSCASQDLSH
-635 LQDGVLKRLKD
+635 LASEDAVLKQLKE
-646 KIVDAES
+646 KIGDAEC
-653 FLYLTPFTQEQ
+653 FLHLTPFTQEQ

-684 LPESWK
+684 LPDSWK

-721 ISDKVFVIL
+721 ISEKVFIIL
-730 EEKFTAAITRF
+730 EDKFTDTVTRF

-752 LLETEIITLIRNSSL
+752 LFETEIITLIRNSNL

-791 NIIVVDG
+791 NIIMVDR
-798 TLREIAKKR
+798 TLRDVAGKR
-807 YEQNIAEAHKTLYD
+807 YESHIKDAHKILYD

-826 PNSFADKNGKDKCFN
+826 PNSYTDKRGKDTSSN
-841 IRKYVELPYHKYKLE
+841 IRKFMELPYHRYKME
-856 PSEESFAS
+856 ASDEFFARS
-864 STFLTNLSWLHEKL
+864 SFLTDLSWIHEKL
-878 IATGCVH
+878 VATGCVH
-885 LINDIC
+885 LLNDIC
-891 LVNLTDSS
+891 LVNLGDSS
-899 SNPTL
+899 SKPSL
-904 AHLVLLKELF
+904 SHLVLLQQFIEVH
-914 ETNFKALNYDGQQF
+914 FKALNYDGQQL
-928 YSVLNDCVEASKPEL
+928 YSLLHAYIDTEVKVEGSVF
-943 AGNEILKQW
+943 AGNEVLKKW
-952 RSFIN
+952 LDFID
-957 SSSVGYLQKLELS
+957 SSTVTYLQKLELS
-970 EGDETAPETPKKKKS
+970 EPKTDRKDS
-985 DAEKAITGFDL
+985 QAEKVIAGHDL
-996 IMNLNTEG
+996 IVNLNIDG
-1004 FVISLSTEREEICVW
+1004 YYVISLSTNREEICVW
-1019 DVAKCRKV
+1019 DVANCSKV

-1042 GEHGVAVL
+1042 GDYGVAVL

-1082 HDPSHLVC
+1082 HDSSHLVC

-1205 KKWKPSCNT
+1205 KKWKPACNT
-1214 VSLAISQTNTCVIAG
+1214 VSLAISQANTCVIAG

-1249 IGHNA
+1249 TGHCA
-1254 PVTLLKLDPSGKM
+1254 PVTILKLDPSGKV
-1267 LLSGDREGRD
+1267 LLSSDKEGRD
-1277 MSIRLWELDSGKLLA
+1277 MSVRLWELDSGNPMA
-1292 VYTPR
+1292 VYTPQ
-1297 EKITTCEILSWGQYL
+1297 EKITTCEILTGGRYL
-1312 AVALENQLNIITL
+1312 AIALENRANIVTL
-1325 KLCAGNDRQG
+1325 KLRGGNNQDAESSAKSVVYG
-1335 DKPEQAVEYG
+1335 KPE
-1345 KSENCG
+1345 NTG
-1351 KVFDLKQ
+1351 KVFDLRQ